1 MDQTQLTAGIP
12 MISAHVVGEP
22 MAADRADPGDRVG
35 STLKA
40 ASGTDGLDEGLLRR
54 LFGERLV
61 ATASE
66 EIAVHARERVVVP
79 EAEPHGIGDELI
91 E

>member
-54 LFGERLV
+54 LFGERLIG
-61 ATASE
+61 TTSE
-66 EIAVHARERVVVP
+66 EVAVDPRESIVVP
-79 EAEPHGIGDELI
+79 AAELYGVGDELS